1 MLFFPFV
8 EVRTDVL
15 EPLGSLGDF
24 FSLDFGF
31 FFISLLLEPVSKDIE
46 QFELDS
52 RADL

>member
-15 EPLGSLGDF
+15 ESLGGLGNF
-24 FSLDFGF
+24 LSLDFGF

-46 QFELDS
+46 QFKLDS